1 MHLKCPGTVLL
12 TMMMFK
18 WGEFSLFLN
27 TYNHRGKK
35 GEYFI
40 KIHFQEYIFYM
51 VILKNTRLNERR
63 NFLRAEKM
71 SCMKN

>member
-35 GEYFI
+35 GV
-40 KIHFQEYIFYM
+40 IFYKDTFSGIHILHGNSEKHM
-51 VILKNTRLNERR
+51 VK
-63 NFLRAEKM
+63 
-71 SCMKN
+71 